1 MDFNVDV
8 HVRTSGKEQ
17 IDALEKQINALK
29 SEKITIGVDV
39 DSGNLNSNSS
49 KAKNINKQLQRT
61 FDNSIK
67 NVSFNSNTF
76 YKEYFDKAKKDIEE
90 AKKVNKS
97 FEKEIN
103 NINTD
108 GINKDAIKAAK
119 ARASAEVKAEQE
131 YIKEQKRLSKIRE
144 SESDLYYNSK
154 RDAYQ
159 SIGKKSDIQKQMSAY
174 YKELEI
180 QSAKQAEEYSKII
193 TKTRDKVI
201 NGSYDAK
208 SSSMF
213 AKLGVYGEQDNNLLN
228 IARQQETIYN
238 NTLSKLKNHFDSSNS
253 FSLNDE
259 EVVKS
264 FTSMTLA
271 AERFENVMTQVRNT
285 QSKPLDVG
293 VAERSANT
301 VKKYYDENS
310 KAVKKYGVELK
321 DLENRYRQASTVAD
335 KSKIDNDFKNLK
347 ASISA
352 EGLTGKSRLEELGR
366 GFKQIGQFA
375 YTYGAVQRVSDLI
388 VNSVGELKEIDSV
401 LTEISKTSDLT
412 DKQIKQLGKDSFES
426 ASKYGRTA
434 KDYLIG
440 VQEMSRSGFYGKQGE
455 ELAELSIL
463 GQAAG
468 DMTSDVSNSYLLATN
483 AAYNYAGS
491 VEKLNTVL
499 DGQNMITNRNSV
511 NMTDMAEAT
520 SKAASMASQTGV
532 KINELSAVI
541 GTAVARTK
549 QEGNVIGTS
558 LKSLFVNLQDTSNE
572 KIVNTFKELGISQV
586 KYVNGSK
593 QLKTPIELLKELSV
607 AYNNLP
613 EGSTLKADVLRNIGQ
628 KRQANVLAAILGGM
642 SSGDYDKML
651 NDYSQ
656 GKGSAAIEAAKS
668 ADNWEGNLNK
678 LSNAWTS
685 FVNNFTDTDLII
697 GATKSLTSFVG
708 VLDTL
713 TSNPLLTA
721 GTFGSGLGIIQFF
734 KNLDEP
740 TNHRVFRLKISYIN
754 TAGLA
759 DIRIKHNGVL
769 YQMAEHGEFLIL
781 FLSP

>member
-1 MDFNVDV
+1 MGMDFNVNVDV
-8 HVRTSGKEQ
+8 KTTGKEQ
-17 IDALEKQINALK
+17 IDALEKQLNELK
-29 SEKITIGVDV
+29 SETVKINVEIDNK
-39 DSGNLNSNSS
+39 NLNG
-49 KAKNINKQLQRT
+49 KNFNTKNFSKQLQ
-61 FDNSIK
+61 DS
-67 NVSFNSNTF
+67 
-76 YKEYFDKAKKDIEE
+76 
-90 AKKVNKS
+90 VNKS
-97 FEKEIN
+97 VKSVKFKSSGDFYRQYIDQEKKAVKEMKSVNKNFEKELGE
-103 NINTD
+103 INTND
-108 GINKDAIKAAK
+108 IDKNAQKAVRAKIAAENKAM
-119 ARASAEVKAEQE
+119 REQQ
-131 YIKEQKRLSKIRE
+131 KEQKRLENIR
-144 SESDLYYNSK
+144 L
-154 RDAYQ
+154 
-159 SIGKKSDIQKQMSAY
+159 
-174 YKELEI
+174 KEAED
-180 QSAKQAEEYSKII
+180 SAKIIEKARNKIS
-193 TKTRDKVI
+193 T
-201 NGSYDAK
+201 GGFDAK
-208 SSSMF
+208 SSVMKN
-213 AKLGVYGEQDNNLLN
+213 KLDAYNGQDNDLVNLARKEVDSYNATLN
-228 IARQQETIYN
+228 
-238 NTLSKLKNHFDSSNS
+238 KLKDNFDSGNS
-253 FSLNDE
+253 FKLNDE
-259 EVVKS
+259 EIVSSYNNAISAV
-264 FTSMTLA
+264 
-271 AERFENVMTQVRNT
+271 ERFDNIMTQLRNT
-285 QSKPLDVG
+285 QSKTLDAG

-301 VKKYYDENS
+301 VKKYYEDNS
-310 KAVKKYGVELK
+310 KAIKKYGVELK
-321 DLENRYRQASTVAD
+321 DLENRYRQATTVAEKAD
-335 KSKIDNDFKNLK
+335 IDNKFKNLK
-347 ASISA
+347 SSISA
-352 EGLTGKSRLEELGR
+352 EGLTGKSATQELSR
-366 GFKQIGQFA
+366 GFKQISQFA
-375 YTYGAVQRVSDLI
+375 VTYGAIQKLENLI

-549 QEGNVIGTS
+549 QEGNIIGTS

-572 KIVNTFKELGISQV
+572 KIVDTFNDLGISQV

-656 GKGSAAIEAAKS
+656 GKGSASVEAAKS

-685 FVNNFTDTDLII
+685 FINNFTDTDLII
-697 GATKSLTSFVG
+697 GATQSLTSFVG

-713 TSNPLLTA
+713 TSSPLLTT
-721 GTFGSGLGIIQFF
+721 GTIGSGLGIVQLF

-740 TNHRVFRLKISYIN
+740 KKHRVS
-754 TAGLA
+754 A
-759 DIRIKHNGVL
+759 
-769 YQMAEHGEFLIL
+769 
-781 FLSP
+781 

>member
-1 MDFNVDV
+1 MGMDFNVNVDIK
-8 HVRTSGKEQ
+8 TTGKEQ

-29 SEKITIGVDV
+29 SETVKINVELDKNGLNNK
-39 DSGNLNSNSS
+39 NL
-49 KAKNINKQLQRT
+49 
-61 FDNSIK
+61 DIK
-67 NVSFNSNTF
+67 NVSKQLQDSVNKSVKPVKFNSATF
-76 YKEYFDKAKKDIEE
+76 YKDYYNQAKKDIEE
-90 AKKVNKS
+90 GKKVDKDFAKNI
-97 FEKEIN
+97 KEIS
-103 NINTD
+103 TSD
-108 GINKDAIKAAK
+108 VSKEAMKAVKAKSTAQNKAIQEEARQATEYAKIIEK
-119 ARASAEVKAEQE
+119 AR
-131 YIKEQKRLSKIRE
+131 
-144 SESDLYYNSK
+144 N
-154 RDAYQ
+154 
-159 SIGKKSDIQKQMSAY
+159 
-174 YKELEI
+174 
-180 QSAKQAEEYSKII
+180 
-193 TKTRDKVI
+193 KVL
-201 NGSYDAK
+201 NGAYDAK
-208 SSSMF
+208 SSTMKNRLS
-213 AKLGVYGEQDNNLLN
+213 GYEGQDK
-228 IARQQETIYN
+228 TILSSAQKEMDLYN
-238 NTLSKLKNHFDSSNS
+238 STLSKLRDHFNTDKVFTLS
-253 FSLNDE
+253 DE
-259 EVVKS
+259 EIVSS
-264 FTSMTLA
+264 FNNMTLA
-271 AERFENVMTQVRNT
+271 AERFDNAMTQIRNT
-285 QSKPLDVG
+285 ESKSLGVG

-310 KAVKKYGVELK
+310 KAIKKYGVELK
-321 DLENRYRQASTVAD
+321 ALENEYRNAKTVAD
-335 KSKIDNDFKNLK
+335 KARIDNEFKNLK
-347 ASISA
+347 SSISA
-352 EGLTGKSRLEELGR
+352 EGLTGKSFKEELKR
-366 GFKQIGQFA
+366 GFAQIGQFA
-375 YTYGAVQRVSDLI
+375 VTYGAIQKVGNLI
-388 VNSVGELKEIDSV
+388 VSSVGELKEIDSV

-412 DKQIKQLGKDSFES
+412 DKQIKQLGKDSFEA

-468 DMTSDVSNSYLLATN
+468 DMTSDISNSYLLATN

-532 KINELSAVI
+532 KVNELSAVI

-572 KIVNTFKELGISQV
+572 KIVNTFEELGISQT
-586 KYVNGSK
+586 KFVNGSE

-651 NDYSQ
+651 NDYTQ

-685 FVNNFTDTDLII
+685 FINNFTDTDLII
-697 GATKSLTSFVG
+697 SATQSLTSFVG

-713 TSNPLLTA
+713 TSSPLLTA
-721 GTFGSGLGIIQFF
+721 GTISSGLGIVEFF

-740 TNHRVFRLKISYIN
+740 TNHRVS
-754 TAGLA
+754 A
-759 DIRIKHNGVL
+759 
-769 YQMAEHGEFLIL
+769 
-781 FLSP
+781 